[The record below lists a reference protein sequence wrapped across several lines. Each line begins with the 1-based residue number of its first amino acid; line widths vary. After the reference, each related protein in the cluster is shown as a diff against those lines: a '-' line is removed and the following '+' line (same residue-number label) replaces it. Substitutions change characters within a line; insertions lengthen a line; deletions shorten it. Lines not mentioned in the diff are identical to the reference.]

1 MGHGKKL
8 MVNTE
13 KIEVFQRF
21 KMSGKE
27 QQACFF
33 FFLLLSSVIFWDR
46 SRSWFS
52 RKKKIRLFHK
62 CSYFI
67 QGDMCNVKV
76 NVTDEGVFIQISR
89 SFISVSFL
97 LLFIFKQSISFLK
110 EEKGSEL
117 ILWRTLRHWMH
128 QQVSF
133 WQSLF
138 GKTLDQWPFV
148 GLLKM
153 NTLQERRRFRNS
165 RKSNTSYLGNWLCS
179 VPSDV
184 I

>member
-1 MGHGKKL
+1 M
-8 MVNTE
+8 
-13 KIEVFQRF
+13 F
-21 KMSGKE
+21 
-27 QQACFF
+27 FF

-67 QGDMCNVKV
+67 QGDMCNVKG